1 MTRNWKIFI
10 AVLAVGVV
18 IGLISLRSLHRRM
31 KRLAQ
36 TEVTEEQARHDL
48 LAPPV
53 STPTDVPVKA
63 SIFWAGG
70 PDSLAPVEIE
80 LPLSADPAQRSRQ
93 LLQRPD
99 CRTAYAGPAHAS
111 RGRRNARL
119 LHSSRRHRDRGL
131 LRCALDGNPVG
142 NLEREDGGRFD
153 CEDPCEQCDGIASAK
168 NFDSWAGSRYACR
181 AYRSHRVFRFE
192 FARSSNLSRPR
203 RRLRRASSPNA
214 APPKASTGNP
224 FRLRTRGCEASALTN
239 RWMARLGQTRRT
251 AGRDSS
257 LGQHFFLRPNLH
269 SRTGDVSPRTLSACC
284 AQDVCPLP

>member
-80 LPLSADPAQRSRQ
+80 LPLSADSAQRSRQ
-93 LLQRPD
+93 LLHALIAEPPTPDQRTLPADAEVLGFYILPD
-99 CRTAYAGPAHAS
+99 GTAIADFSDALSTETPSGILSERMAVDSIVKTLENNVTGLRRLKILIHGQEVDTLAGHIDLTGFFDLNSPVQQSVAPASASAPASSHNPVLPKTPAGKPVPPAH
-111 RGRRNARL
+111 
-119 LHSSRRHRDRGL
+119 
-131 LRCALDGNPVG
+131 
-142 NLEREDGGRFD
+142 
-153 CEDPCEQCDGIASAK
+153 
-168 NFDSWAGSRYACR
+168 
-181 AYRSHRVFRFE
+181 
-192 FARSSNLSRPR
+192 
-203 RRLRRASSPNA
+203 
-214 APPKASTGNP
+214 
-224 FRLRTRGCEASALTN
+224 
-239 RWMARLGQTRRT
+239 
-251 AGRDSS
+251 
-257 LGQHFFLRPNLH
+257 
-269 SRTGDVSPRTLSACC
+269 
-284 AQDVCPLP
+284 